1 MGGRLNQAS
10 QAVATGH
17 SIERA
22 DRNTLL
28 LIRCVAV
35 GAQTVALGLT
45 IHAPHRPL
53 PLVALALISFLFVVS
68 SLLVQERIRR
78 KSVADDAAF
87 FRQIL
92 IDIAVLTYLLA
103 LSGGPA
109 NPFHDM
115 YVLPVTIAAASLPAA
130 YVWRTAAAVVGCYG
144 FLEFV
149 HVPLPGDEPIVEA
162 LVRFGEMSDHL
173 LLATLI
179 SYFVLRLS
187 KGLRERDRQ
196 LGEAHEREIRAGCAI
211 ALGSVAAGAAHELT
225 TPLSTISTVVGEL
238 RAERAQRPELVRN
251 LELLQASLSAC
262 LLCLRDLRASGEAWL
277 RGGEAIAADRFLDE
291 VISRFRDL
299 RPGAH
304 VCKVY
309 SDQLPAPAIVPDLAV
324 QQAVV
329 NLLSNAA
336 SVSPLD
342 ITLTAAWDA
351 HNLVV
356 RVCDKGPGISPD
368 VAARLGRVF
377 VTTKPPDAGNGIG
390 LFLTNVTITRLG
402 GHLRLFNAA
411 DGGAVA
417 EICVP
422 LASLQKKE
430 RLNEQFA

>member
-1 MGGRLNQAS
+1 
-10 QAVATGH
+10 VAAGEP
-17 SIERA
+17 IERA

-28 LIRCVAV
+28 LIRSVAV
-35 GAQTVALGLT
+35 GGQTVALGLT
-45 IHAPHRPL
+45 IKAPEQPL
-53 PLVALALISFLFVVS
+53 PLIALGLISLAFVVAT
-68 SLLVQERIRR
+68 LLVQERIRR

-92 IDIAVLTYLLA
+92 IDIAILTYLLCV
-103 LSGGPA
+103 SGGPD
-109 NPFHDM
+109 NPFHNM
-115 YVLPVTIAAASLPAA
+115 YVLPVTIAAASLPARL
-130 YVWRTAAAVVGCYG
+130 VWGTAAAVFACYV
-144 FLEFV
+144 FLELV
-149 HVPLPGDEPIVEA
+149 HLPLPLDHPLVEA
-162 LVRFGEMSDHL
+162 LVRFGELSDHV
-173 LLATLI
+173 LLAILV
-179 SYFVLRLS
+179 SYFVLRMS

-196 LGEAHEREIRAGCAI
+196 LAEAHEREIRAGCAI

-238 RAERAQRPELVRN
+238 RAERSQRPDLVRN

-262 LLCLRDLRASGEAWL
+262 LMCLRDLRASGEAWL
-277 RGGEAIAADRFLDE
+277 KGGEAISADRFLDE
-291 VISRFRDL
+291 VANRFRDL

-304 VCKVY
+304 VAKIY
-309 SDQLPAPAIVPDLAV
+309 DGELPGPRIIPDLAV
-324 QQAVV
+324 QQAIV

-342 ITLTAAWDA
+342 ITLTSSWDA
-351 HNLVV
+351 RDLVV
-356 RVCDKGPGISPD
+356 RVCDKGPGISPEL
-368 VAARLGRVF
+368 ATRLGRVF

-422 LASLQKKE
+422 LASLQKRE
-430 RLNEQFA
+430 RFNEQFA